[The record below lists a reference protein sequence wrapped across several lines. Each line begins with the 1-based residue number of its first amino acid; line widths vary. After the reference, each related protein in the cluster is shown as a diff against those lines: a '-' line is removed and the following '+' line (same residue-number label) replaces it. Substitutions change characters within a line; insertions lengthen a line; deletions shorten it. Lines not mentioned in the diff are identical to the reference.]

1 MYSQFISMITINKY
15 NISIDILI
23 SFLYRYIISKQ
34 DFDAFFINIINR
46 FNKWYIQCKKWLLKI
61 ENYKSKR

>member
-46 FNKWYIQCKKWLLKI
+46 FNKWCIQCKKWLLKI

>member
-46 FNKWYIQCKKWLLKI
+46 FNK
-61 ENYKSKR
+61 